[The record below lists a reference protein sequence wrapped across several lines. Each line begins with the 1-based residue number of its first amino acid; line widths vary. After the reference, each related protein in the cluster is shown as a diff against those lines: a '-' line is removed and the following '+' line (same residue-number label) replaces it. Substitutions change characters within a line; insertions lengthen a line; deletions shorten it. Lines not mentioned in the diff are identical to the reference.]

1 MKLTLDT
8 LHYYCTACGDC
19 LLWNL
24 GVNSTGYPQACIDGK
39 QGQMVR
45 RYLFTQLMGREIPSG
60 HVATTKCDNRLCL
73 EPEHQTTMKRGKV
86 QERAYSKGKR
96 IHALEYASRLAKAQE
111 QGMAKLGWERARYIR
126 SQPVERTNTAIA
138 AELGVSH
145 KVVSNVRRGRSWR
158 ENYGASSV
166 FALATMRKAA

>member
-8 LHYYCTACGDC
+8 LHHYCTACGDC

-24 GVNSTGYPQACIDGK
+24 GVNSTGYPQARLGQK

-45 RYLFTQLMGREIPSG
+45 RYVFTELMGRQIPRG
-60 HVATTKCDNRLCL
+60 HVVVATCDDRLCL
-73 EPEHQTTMKRGKV
+73 EPSHLTTMKRGKV
-86 QERAYSKGKR
+86 QERAYAKGKR

-111 QGMAKLGWERARYIR
+111 QGLATLGWERARYIR
-126 SQPVERTNTAIA
+126 SQPAERTNTAIA

-145 KVVSNVRRGRSWR
+145 KVVSNVRRGKSWR
-158 ENYGASSV
+158 ENYGISSV
-166 FALATMRKAA
+166 FALATSRRAA